1 MQVKE
6 RIEMLLEVTESMIGT
21 AANEIEEARID
32 GQIRAYKEA
41 LAQFEEGEKMY
52 QVKYSVNI
60 TKKDI
65 IRAKKAYEQRTHAMG
80 YIDPI
85 RFMIV
90 EHYLSHFSTESVNT
104 KDILEQSLVNSI
116 ITQDSYL
123 RMLKNPET
131 LIPESFDE
139 VCDFIGSIPSDN
151 TQNTNANFF
160 RQEVTAK

>member
-1 MQVKE
+1 
-6 RIEMLLEVTESMIGT
+6 
-21 AANEIEEARID
+21 
-32 GQIRAYKEA
+32 
-41 LAQFEEGEKMY
+41 MY
-52 QVKYSVNI
+52 QVRYSVNI

-65 IRAKKAYEQRTHAMG
+65 IRAKKAYEQRTYAMG

-116 ITQDSYL
+116 IEQDSYL
-123 RMLKNPET
+123 RTLKNPKV

-139 VCDFIGSIPSDN
+139 VCDFIG
-151 TQNTNANFF
+151 
-160 RQEVTAK
+160 